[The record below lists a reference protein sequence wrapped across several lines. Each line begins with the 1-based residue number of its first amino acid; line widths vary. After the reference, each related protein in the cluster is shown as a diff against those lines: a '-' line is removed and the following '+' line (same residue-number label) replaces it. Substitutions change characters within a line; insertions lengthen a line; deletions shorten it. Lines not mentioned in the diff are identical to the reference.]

1 MRLSFWHFRFTTTK
15 LIKMRFDFTDNNK
28 LIVLIIVLTVNKLPV
43 EFCKSVRSVRVLIV
57 CLFLTARVVRYVRHQ
72 EEKDKYN

>member
-28 LIVLIIVLTVNKLPV
+28 LKMVNTYSFYIYTVYELPL
-43 EFCKSVRSVRVLIV
+43 EFP
-57 CLFLTARVVRYVRHQ
+57 Q
-72 EEKDKYN
+72 EACVS